1 MSARAPVR
9 PGLVLAAATAWWL
22 LIALVGTATDRSRG
36 GSGGWEVLGERL
48 GAVVAW
54 IPLTLGIF
62 ALVWRAPF
70 RRAAWGRALAIHVAG
85 AAVVITLRA
94 IYIFTLDPWIHF
106 YAEPP
111 SFSTVMLH
119 SIENN
124 LFVYWLF
131 VGVGHAALFAGEAA
145 QRRRAAAALE
155 VALARAEHA
164 ALAAT
169 LQPHFLFNTLGA
181 IAELVHR
188 DADLADQ
195 AIVQLSGLLR
205 RLVDDTRQEIPL
217 AEELAF
223 TRDYLAIEALRF
235 GDRLRVRWD
244 VEPGLEAVAV
254 PRLAVQ
260 PLVENAVRHGL
271 WPTARGGALAISA
284 RRDAG
289 GAVVIAVQDDGAG
302 LPATAPRE
310 RSLATVRAR
319 VEHLYGGRG
328 RVEVAPAPGLR
339 GVRAAL
345 VVPA

>member
-1 MSARAPVR
+1 MSTRAPVR
-9 PGLVLAAATAWWL
+9 PGLVLVAAAAWWI
-22 LIALVGTATDRSRG
+22 LIGLVGTATDRSRG
-36 GSGGWEVLGERL
+36 GAGGWEVLAERL
-48 GAVVAW
+48 CAVAGW
-54 IPLTLGIF
+54 IPLTVGVF
-62 ALVWRAPF
+62 ALVWRVPF
-70 RRAAWGRALAIHVAG
+70 QRAAWWRAFAIHVLG
-85 AAVVITLRA
+85 AAAVITLRA
-94 IYIFTLDPWIHF
+94 GYIFALDPWVHF
-106 YAEPP
+106 YEEPP
-111 SFSTVMLH
+111 AFQTVMIH

-131 VGVGHAALFAGEAA
+131 VGVGHAVLFAREAF
-145 QRRRAAAALE
+145 QRRRTEASLA

-188 DADLADQ
+188 DPDLADR
-195 AIVQLSGLLR
+195 AIVQLSALLR

-235 GDRLRVRWD
+235 GDRLQVRWD
-244 VEPGLEAVAV
+244 IAPGLEAVAV
-254 PRLAVQ
+254 PRLTVQ

-271 WPTARGGALAISA
+271 WPTARGGALMISA
-284 RRDAG
+284 RRDAS
-289 GAVVIAVQDDGAG
+289 GAVVIAVQDDGVG

-319 VEHLYGGRG
+319 FEHLYGARG
-328 RVEVAPAPGLR
+328 RVEVAAAPGPR